1 MKRIVL
7 LLVLFSIRTLIGQV
21 SVSEVKES
29 DDLTQEDM
37 FLMGQLYGSKQYN
50 DELTD
55 IAAGF
60 FLGSLAIDGA
70 SSFKEISDRKYKKWT
85 RKIDLDERILN
96 NSFFSEGFV
105 QKRKEQAISSMRKG
119 RLIARSAF
127 TLGIILF
134 LVDELEDDDDYYK
147 KKY

>member
-70 SSFKEISDRKYKKWT
+70 SSFKGKSVFYFGMSN
-85 RKIDLDERILN
+85 LN
-96 NSFFSEGFV
+96 H
-105 QKRKEQAISSMRKG
+105 
-119 RLIARSAF
+119 AF
-127 TLGIILF
+127 
-134 LVDELEDDDDYYK
+134 
-147 KKY
+147 